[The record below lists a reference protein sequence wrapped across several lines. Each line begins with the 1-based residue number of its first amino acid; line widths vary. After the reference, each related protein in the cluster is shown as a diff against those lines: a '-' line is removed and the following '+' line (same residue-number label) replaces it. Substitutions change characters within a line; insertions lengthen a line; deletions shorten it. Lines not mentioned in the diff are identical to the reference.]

1 MGIDGFTF
9 LALLLMT
16 LIRTLWQRF
25 AQHES
30 IQFLLKLLLL
40 SGLIFFQVRYPDLP
54 FSTRLPARYVHAL
67 LFFGT
72 AQLVISFTRSA
83 IVILYR
89 HRKRLP
95 SGKKE
100 NFILGI
106 GQIAGIAAFI
116 TFVIA
121 VLMVFNI
128 NIREA
133 LTAISIVAA
142 AIAILTKDYVTN
154 MVNGMIILFTDQIS
168 IGDQVEINDHKG
180 RIVDITLLN
189 VQLINQDD
197 DLIFIPNSSM
207 MTSEVVN
214 YTRRP
219 VKKVSID
226 FEMGY
231 SALRQVE
238 ELEQYLQAGMA
249 PYAPHIQPGSSAL
262 KVVEV
267 RKDAVSFKFQYIL
280 RPEAPRDLEREIRR
294 QTVRMVIRY
303 QAG

>member
-1 MGIDGFTF
+1 
-9 LALLLMT
+9 MT
-16 LIRTLWQRF
+16 YIRTLWHRLAHQ
-25 AQHES
+25 ES
-30 IQFLLKLLLL
+30 VQFFLKLLLL
-40 SGLIFFQVRYPDLP
+40 TGLIIFQVRYPDLP

-83 IVILYR
+83 IIILYR
-89 HRKRLP
+89 RRRHVPAGYK
-95 SGKKE
+95 G
-100 NFILGI
+100 NFVLGI
-106 GQIAGIAAFI
+106 AQIAGIASFI

-121 VLMVFNI
+121 VLMIFDI
-128 NIREA
+128 DIREA

-142 AIAILTKDYVTN
+142 AIAILSKDYVTN
-154 MVNGMIILFTDQIS
+154 MVNGMIILFTDQLS
-168 IGDQVEINDHKG
+168 IGDQVEINANKG

-189 VQLINQDD
+189 VQIINQDD
-197 DLIFIPNSSM
+197 DLIFIPNSTI
-207 MTSEVVN
+207 MTSEVIN

-231 SALRQVE
+231 PALRQVE
-238 ELEQYLQAGMA
+238 ELERYLQAGMI
-249 PYAPHIQPGSSAL
+249 PYVAHIQPGSPTL

-303 QAG
+303 QAGDGAKSPD